1 MNNGVRSGHG
11 KGENMSELMKVNDIV
26 KVILEEDKQA
36 RNSDSHLYLR
46 VLNYIAQRDGIVI
59 ADMPILY
66 FLEHMKGLGFPP
78 FESVRR
84 TRQKIQSENPHLA
97 ASRTVRALR
106 AEQEMEYWAYATG
119 RSVHP

>member
-1 MNNGVRSGHG
+1 MN
-11 KGENMSELMKVNDIV
+11 ELMKVNDIV
-26 KVILEEDKQA
+26 KVILEADKQA

-46 VLNYIAQRDGIVI
+46 VLDYISNRDGIVI
-59 ADMPILY
+59 ANMPVMY

-97 ASRTVRALR
+97 ASRKVKEFR